1 MAENEERYDIYPVIS
16 LNHIV
21 VFPGMI
27 MQIELADGKEADS
40 ARRALR
46 EGSKVFVTLRKNT
59 DTEYLTPRDVC
70 EIGTVGEIIQ
80 LMRLPNNQTR
90 VVIRGLFRG
99 RISDWFDRSEGPYA
113 EVENYPMDEVE
124 LSVVEKEALFRSLM
138 ETTERFLSVSTKLPK
153 DLKNKML
160 QIRDLNTLMEQI
172 IILLP
177 IPVRFRQEILE
188 SDNRI
193 GQYQRLQ
200 SIMIGEME
208 VLRIRSEIDAKVQKS
223 LDKNQ
228 KDYVLREQMKVIR
241 GELGEGQ
248 EDDCEE
254 FLKKVEELEASEDV
268 KKAIRNEI
276 RRYRNM
282 GANNSEGQVI
292 RNYIETLL
300 ALPWDRGSEE
310 NIDIKRASEILER
323 DHYGLEKVKERILE
337 YLAVRAR
344 VSNAEAPILCLVG
357 PPGTGKT
364 SIAKSIAE
372 AMNRKYVRVC
382 LGGVRDEAEIR
393 GHRRTYV
400 ASMPGRIVAGLK
412 GAGVNNPLMLLD
424 ELDKLG
430 SDYKGDP
437 SAALLEVLD
446 SAQNSRFVDHFVDL
460 PTDLSKIVFLATANT
475 TETIPKPLL
484 DRVEVLELSSYT
496 ENEKVHIAEGYL
508 IPKQMKNHGLT
519 AKEITFSETAIRDM
533 INYYTREAGVRAL
546 ERTIGKVC
554 RKVILKKAEGAADEQ
569 EGLKKADGAADG
581 KNGAAVEGKT
591 DAADKKINI
600 TRKNLKDYLGIYR
613 FHKED
618 RAKKPQVGVARGLAW
633 TSVGG
638 TTLEIEVNAMKGTG
652 KVEMTGLMGD
662 VMRES
667 ATAGISYIR
676 SIADTYSVPEDYFEK
691 HDIHIHIP
699 EGAVPKDGPSAGIT
713 MVTAVLSAVTGI
725 PVSSEVAM
733 TGEVT
738 MRGRVLPIGGL
749 KEKML
754 AAKQVGISRLLV
766 PSDNRD
772 DVSDISDEI
781 KEGMDIRFVANMDQ
795 VISEAFVR

>member
-1 MAENEERYDIYPVIS
+1 MTENDERYDIYPIIS
-16 LNHIV
+16 LNHVV

-27 MQIELADGKEADS
+27 MQIELSDGKDAES

-46 EGSKVFVTLRKNT
+46 EGSRVFVTLKKSP
-59 DTEYLTPRDVC
+59 DTENLTAADVFP
-70 EIGTVGEIIQ
+70 IGSVGEIIQ

-90 VVIRGLFRG
+90 VVIRGQFRG
-99 RISDWFDRSEGPYA
+99 RITDWFDRTEGPCA
-113 EVENYPMDEVE
+113 EVERFPMDEVE

-138 ETTERFLSVSTKLPK
+138 ETTERFLAVSTKLPK
-153 DLKNKML
+153 EIKTKITH
-160 QIRDLNTLMEQI
+160 IRDLNTLMEQI
-172 IILLP
+172 IILIP

-188 SDNRI
+188 SENRI
-193 GQYQRLQ
+193 AQYQKLQ
-200 SIMIGEME
+200 SILIGEME
-208 VLRIRSEIDAKVQKS
+208 VLKIRSEIESKVQKS

-254 FLKKVEELEASEDV
+254 FERKVSELQASEEV
-268 KKAIRNEI
+268 KKAIRTEI

-300 ALPWDRGSEE
+300 SLPWDKGSEE

-344 VSNAEAPILCLVG
+344 VTNAEAPILCLVG

-372 AMNRKYVRVC
+372 AMNRRYVRVC

-400 ASMPGRIVAGLK
+400 ASMPGRIVQGLK
-412 GAGVNNPLMLLD
+412 EAGVNNPLMLLD

-446 SAQNSRFVDHFVDL
+446 SAQNNRFVDHYVDI

-508 IPKQMKNHGLT
+508 VPKQMKNHGLT

-554 RKVILKKAEGAADEQ
+554 RKVILKKAEGGAE
-569 EGLKKADGAADG
+569 KKV
-581 KNGAAVEGKT
+581 NVS
-591 DAADKKINI
+591 
-600 TRKNLKDYLGIYR
+600 RKNLKEYLGIYR

-618 RAKKPQVGVARGLAW
+618 RVRKPQVGIARGLAW

-652 KVEMTGLMGD
+652 KLEMTGLMGE

-667 ATAGISYIR
+667 ASAGISYIR
-676 SIADTYSVPEDYFEK
+676 SVADTYSLPEDYFEK

-713 MVTAVLSAVTGI
+713 MATAVLSAVTGI

-754 AAKQVGISRLLV
+754 AAKQVGINRLLV

-772 DVSDISDEI
+772 DVSDISEEI

-795 VISEAFVR
+795 VLSEAFIR

>member
-1 MAENEERYDIYPVIS
+1 
-16 LNHIV
+16 
-21 VFPGMI
+21 
-27 MQIELADGKEADS
+27 
-40 ARRALR
+40 
-46 EGSKVFVTLRKNT
+46 
-59 DTEYLTPRDVC
+59 
-70 EIGTVGEIIQ
+70 
-80 LMRLPNNQTR
+80 
-90 VVIRGLFRG
+90 
-99 RISDWFDRSEGPYA
+99 
-113 EVENYPMDEVE
+113 
-124 LSVVEKEALFRSLM
+124 
-138 ETTERFLSVSTKLPK
+138 
-153 DLKNKML
+153 
-160 QIRDLNTLMEQI
+160 
-172 IILLP
+172 
-177 IPVRFRQEILE
+177 
-188 SDNRI
+188 
-193 GQYQRLQ
+193 
-200 SIMIGEME
+200 
-208 VLRIRSEIDAKVQKS
+208 
-223 LDKNQ
+223 
-228 KDYVLREQMKVIR
+228 
-241 GELGEGQ
+241 
-248 EDDCEE
+248 
-254 FLKKVEELEASEDV
+254 
-268 KKAIRNEI
+268 
-276 RRYRNM
+276 
-282 GANNSEGQVI
+282 
-292 RNYIETLL
+292 
-300 ALPWDRGSEE
+300 
-310 NIDIKRASEILER
+310 
-323 DHYGLEKVKERILE
+323 
-337 YLAVRAR
+337 
-344 VSNAEAPILCLVG
+344 
-357 PPGTGKT
+357 
-364 SIAKSIAE
+364 
-372 AMNRKYVRVC
+372 MNRRYVRVC

-400 ASMPGRIVAGLK
+400 ASMPGRIVQGLK
-412 GAGVNNPLMLLD
+412 EAGVNNPLMLLD

-446 SAQNSRFVDHFVDL
+446 SAQNNRFVDHYVDI

-508 IPKQMKNHGLT
+508 VPKQMKNHGLT

-554 RKVILKKAEGAADEQ
+554 RKVILKKAEGGAE
-569 EGLKKADGAADG
+569 KKV
-581 KNGAAVEGKT
+581 NVS
-591 DAADKKINI
+591 
-600 TRKNLKDYLGIYR
+600 RKNLKEYLGIYR

-618 RAKKPQVGVARGLAW
+618 RVRKPQVGIARGLAW

-652 KVEMTGLMGD
+652 KLEMTGLMGE

-667 ATAGISYIR
+667 ASAGISYIR
-676 SIADTYSVPEDYFEK
+676 SVADTYSLPEDYFEK

-713 MVTAVLSAVTGI
+713 MATAVLSAVTGI

-754 AAKQVGISRLLV
+754 AAKQVGINRLLV

-772 DVSDISDEI
+772 DVSDISEEI

-795 VISEAFVR
+795 VLSEAFIR

>member
-160 QIRDLNTLMEQI
+160 QIRDLNVLMEQI
-172 IILLP
+172 IILVP

-188 SDNRI
+188 ADNRI

-268 KKAIRNEI
+268 KKTIRNEI

-412 GAGVNNPLMLLD
+412 EAGVNNPLMLLD

-554 RKVILKKAEGAADEQ
+554 RKVILKKAEG
-569 EGLKKADGAADG
+569 GL
-581 KNGAAVEGKT
+581 
-591 DAADKKINI
+591 DKKVNI

-676 SIADTYSVPEDYFEK
+676 SIADTYAVPEDYFEK

-725 PVSSEVAM
+725 PVSSDVAM